1 MGRLSICVA
10 VFAISMAVAVSS
22 ARAEKIVL
30 RLADGMP
37 TGHIIDRLV
46 VEPFIKEVEKATD
59 GAVEIQHFPAE
70 QLGKSRDMLMLT
82 RSGVADIGFIVP
94 SYMSDRM
101 PLTAVTELPGIFQT
115 TCQGNAALREL
126 TKTGSILDEQ
136 EFKSNGIRPLIIFL
150 LPAYQLILSSSH
162 RLNDLKDIEGL
173 KIRTP
178 GGAMDLTVL
187 GMGAVPIRVA
197 PPEIYES
204 MSRGTLDGALLAYQ
218 SAVSYHLL
226 PLIKSG
232 TTGQDFGTVTVTFSI
247 GIKRWEALPPQVQKT
262 LADIGRTISEQACG
276 PFDKAE
282 SESIEKMRAAGVR
295 LLSPHD
301 SDRAALDAAFDKV
314 RVDWARK
321 LDNRGKPGSVILSA
335 FMAAAA
341 VAPSEPSGEQR

>member
-1 MGRLSICVA
+1 MAAFA
-10 VFAISMAVAVSS
+10 VCLAIGAAP
-22 ARAEKIVL
+22 ARADKIVL

-37 TGHIIDRLV
+37 SGHIIDRLV
-46 VEPFIKEVEKATD
+46 VEPFIKAVEKAT
-59 GAVEIQHFPAE
+59 GGNVSIQHFPAE
-70 QLGKSRDMLMLT
+70 QLGKSRDMLILT
-82 RSGVADIGFIVP
+82 KTGVADIGFIVP

-101 PLTAVTELPGIFQT
+101 PLAAVTELPGIFQT

-126 TKTGSILDEQ
+126 TKAGSILDEQ
-136 EFKSNGIRPLIIFL
+136 EFKANGIKPLIIFL

-162 RLNDLKDIEGL
+162 RLDDLKDVEGL

-232 TTGQDFGTVTVTFSI
+232 TTSQDFGTVTVTFSI
-247 GIKRWEALPPQVQKT
+247 GLKSWNALPPDVQAT

-282 SESIEKMRAAGVR
+282 SESIEKLRATGVR
-295 LLSPHD
+295 LISPHD
-301 SDRAALDAAFDKV
+301 EDHAALEAVFDKV
-314 RVDWARK
+314 RVDWARR
-321 LDNRGKPGSVILSA
+321 LDSRGKPGSAILAA

-341 VAPSEPSGEQR
+341 AAPAEPAGASR